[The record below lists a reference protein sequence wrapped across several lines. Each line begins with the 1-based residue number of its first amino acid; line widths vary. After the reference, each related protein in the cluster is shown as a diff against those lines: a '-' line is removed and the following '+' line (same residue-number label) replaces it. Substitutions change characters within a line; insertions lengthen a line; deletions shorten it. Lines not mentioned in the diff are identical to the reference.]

1 MPTEPVLRSDELKL
15 LTEVG
20 FLALNCASPV
30 MAARLFDPLSRLAPQ
45 RAYAWMGLAYAHL
58 NAAQPNEA
66 VRVLERARGIMR
78 PNEAADEDIALVTAL
93 LGFALHH
100 ARRQS
105 ECVKLLA
112 TLIHRPADDPG
123 GRIARSLMGIPN
135 HGH

>member
-1 MPTEPVLRSDELKL
+1 MPTESVLRSDELKL

-30 MAARLFDPLSRLAPQ
+30 MAARVFDPLAKVVPQ
-45 RAYAWMGLAYAHL
+45 RAYAWVGLAYAYL
-58 NAAQPNEA
+58 NAAQPGEA

-78 PNEAADEDIALVTAL
+78 PDESSDEDIALVTAL

-100 ARRQS
+100 ARRQG

-123 GRIARSLMGIPN
+123 GRIARSLMGVPN